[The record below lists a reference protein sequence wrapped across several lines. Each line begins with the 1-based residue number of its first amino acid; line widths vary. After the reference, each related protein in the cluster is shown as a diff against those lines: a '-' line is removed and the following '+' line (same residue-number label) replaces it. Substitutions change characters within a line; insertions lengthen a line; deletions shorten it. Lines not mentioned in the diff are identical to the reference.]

1 MPDMLVKLYTLPPL
15 EPHIA
20 KQAEYG
26 ITIRRGI
33 APEKHHVLTWIKHH
47 FDDDDWVSEADVAF
61 AHIPV
66 GIFLAT
72 KNDEIV
78 GFACYDTTR
87 LGFFG
92 PTGVDEAGRGKGTGT
107 ALLLACL
114 HDMWARGYGYA
125 VIGGAGPI
133 DFYTKIVGAI
143 TIPDSAPG
151 VYAGMLGYDPEG
163 D

>member
-20 KQAEYG
+20 KQADYG
-26 ITIRRGI
+26 ITIRRGMS
-33 APEKHHVLTWIKHH
+33 PEKHLVLAWIKSH
-47 FDDDDWVSEADVAF
+47 FGEDWVNEADVAF

-66 GIFLAT
+66 GIFLAV
-72 KNDEIV
+72 KDGEMV

-92 PTGVDEAGRGKGTGT
+92 PTGVGEAGRGKGTGT

-125 VIGGAGPI
+125 VIGGAGPT

-143 TIPDSAPG
+143 LIPDSAPG
-151 VYAGMLGYDPEG
+151 VYAGLLGYDPEG